1 MSVEELLREGAW
13 HYETITPDLVQ
24 AERVVEIVYE
34 GRTEFQ
40 HVSIQDTACFGLGLV
55 LDDKTQSTAVDEFI
69 YHEALT
75 HPAMLAHPDPRDVFI
90 AGGGEGATAREALA
104 HNTVR
109 SAVMV
114 DLDRELVELC
124 RRHLPEFHRG
134 AFDDSRLELHHDD
147 AYAYLERTDRTF
159 DVAII
164 DVPDPLEEG
173 PAVMLYTAE
182 FYGLLRRRLNPG
194 GIMVAQSG
202 PTGPAFYEQCFSA
215 VANTIA
221 SAFPRFYA
229 CEAFVPSF
237 GSTWGFA
244 LGSLGP
250 DPSAL
255 GAGEVDAKIARR
267 IDGELRYYDGITHRG
282 MFSLPKYMR
291 AVLAAET
298 RTITRDDPLFVT

>member
-1 MSVEELLREGAW
+1 MSVEERLREGAW

-24 AERVVEIVYE
+24 AERIVDVVYE
-34 GRTEFQ
+34 GRTAYQ
-40 HVSIQDTACFGLGLV
+40 HVSIQDTACFGLGLI

-114 DLDRELVELC
+114 DLDREVVELC
-124 RRHLPEFHRG
+124 RQHLADFHRG
-134 AFDDSRLELHHDD
+134 AFDDPRLELHHDD

-173 PAVMLYTAE
+173 PAVMLYTVE
-182 FYGLLRRRLNPG
+182 FYELLRQRLNPG

-215 VANTIA
+215 VANTIGTV
-221 SAFPRFYA
+221 FPQFHA

-237 GSTWGFA
+237 GSTWGFRDRLA
-244 LGSLGP
+244 
-250 DPSAL
+250 
-255 GAGEVDAKIARR
+255 GARPGGAE
-267 IDGELRYYDGITHRG
+267 RG
-282 MFSLPKYMR
+282 GGGR
-291 AVLAAET
+291 
-298 RTITRDDPLFVT
+298 

>member
-24 AERVVEIVYE
+24 AERVVEVLHE
-34 GRTEFQ
+34 GRTKFQ
-40 HVSIQDTACFGLGLV
+40 HVSIQDTACFGLGLI
-55 LDDKTQSTAVDEFI
+55 LDDKTQSTSVDEFI

-75 HPAMLAHPDPRDVFI
+75 HPAMLAHSDPRDVFI
-90 AGGGEGATAREALA
+90 AGGGEGATARETLA
-104 HNTVR
+104 HSTVR

-124 RRHLPEFHRG
+124 RRHLPDFHRG
-134 AFDDSRLELHHDD
+134 AFDDPRLELHHDD

-173 PAVMLYTAE
+173 PAVMLYTVE
-182 FYGLLRRRLNPG
+182 FYELLRQRLNPG

-215 VANTIA
+215 VANTVGA
-221 SAFPRFYA
+221 VFPQFYA

-237 GSTWGFA
+237 GSTWGFS

-250 DPSAL
+250 DPAAL
-255 GAGEVDAKIARR
+255 GEAEVDAKITQR

>member
-24 AERVVEIVYE
+24 AERVVEVKYE
-34 GRTEFQ
+34 GRTAFQ
-40 HVSIQDTACFGLGLV
+40 HVSIQDTACFGLCLV

-75 HPAMLAHPDPRDVFI
+75 HPAMLAHPSPRDVFI

-109 SAVMV
+109 SVVMV
-114 DLDRELVELC
+114 DLDRDVVELC
-124 RRHLPEFHRG
+124 RRHLPDFNRG
-134 AFDDSRLELHHDD
+134 SFDDLRLELQHED

-173 PAVMLYTAE
+173 PAVMLYTVE
-182 FYGLLRRRLNPG
+182 FYELLRRRLNPG

-215 VANTIA
+215 VANTVG
-221 SAFPRFYA
+221 SVFPRFYA

-237 GSTWGFA
+237 GSTWGFS

-250 DPSAL
+250 DPAAL
-255 GAGEVDAKIARR
+255 GEAEVDAEIARR

>member
-1 MSVEELLREGAW
+1 MSVQERLREGAW

-24 AERVVEIVYE
+24 AERVVGLLYE
-34 GRTEFQ
+34 GRTAYQ
-40 HVSIQDTACFGLGLV
+40 HVAVQDTACFGRSLV
-55 LDDKTQSTAVDEFI
+55 LDDKTQSTAADEFI

-75 HPAMLAHPDPRDVFI
+75 HPAMLAHPNPRDVFI
-90 AGGGEGATAREALA
+90 AGGGEGATARETLA
-104 HNTVR
+104 HNTVQ

-114 DLDRELVELC
+114 DLDREVVELC
-124 RRHLPEFHRG
+124 RQHLPDFHRG
-134 AFDDSRLELHHDD
+134 AFDDPRLELIHAD
-147 AYAYLERTDRTF
+147 AYAYLEQTDRSF

-173 PAVMLYTAE
+173 PALMLFTVE
-182 FYGLLRRRLNPG
+182 FYRLLRSRLNPG

-215 VANTIA
+215 VANTIGDV
-221 SAFPRFYA
+221 FPQFHA

-250 DPSAL
+250 DPTAM
-255 GAGEVDAKIARR
+255 GADEVDALIERR
-267 IDGELRYYDGITHRG
+267 VDSELRYYDGITHRG

-291 AVLAAET
+291 AALAAET
-298 RTITRDDPLFVT
+298 RTITRDNPIFVD

>member
-24 AERVVEIVYE
+24 AERVVEVLYE

-40 HVSIQDTACFGLGLV
+40 RVAIRDTACFGRGLV

-75 HPAMLAHPDPRDVFI
+75 HPAMLAHPNPRDVFI

-114 DLDRELVELC
+114 DLDREVVELC
-124 RRHLPEFHRG
+124 RRHLADFHRG
-134 AFDDSRLELHHDD
+134 AFDDPRLELYHTD
-147 AYAYLERTDRTF
+147 AYAYLDQTDRGF
-159 DVAII
+159 DVVII

-173 PAVMLYTAE
+173 PAVMLYTVE
-182 FYGLLRRRLNPG
+182 FYELLRERLNPG

-215 VANTIA
+215 VANTVG
-221 SAFPRFYA
+221 SVFPQFYA

-255 GAGEVDAKIARR
+255 GEAEVDARIAGR
-267 IDGELRYYDGITHRG
+267 IDGELRFYDGITHRG

-298 RTITRDDPLFVT
+298 RTITRDDPIFVT